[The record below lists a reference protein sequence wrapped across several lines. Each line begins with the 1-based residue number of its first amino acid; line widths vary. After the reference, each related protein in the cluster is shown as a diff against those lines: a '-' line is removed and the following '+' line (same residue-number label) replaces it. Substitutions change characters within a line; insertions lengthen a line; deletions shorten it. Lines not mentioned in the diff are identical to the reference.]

1 MSQII
6 NLRTR
11 RKQAARDA
19 ARHEGTVQ
27 AAKHG
32 VTKAE
37 RDLTRARADKEA
49 RDLDGHQRV
58 PEPPQNS

>member
-1 MSQII
+1 MAQII

-11 RKQAARDA
+11 RKQSARA
-19 ARHEGTVQ
+19 SERNAGAVQ

-32 VTKAE
+32 VSKVE
-37 RDLTRARADKEA
+37 RDLTRARADKAE
-49 RDLDGHQRV
+49 RDLDAHQRA